1 MVVLNK
7 SCPGSRAIRE
17 PIPEYMNC
25 SSCGREVEIWTDELK
40 ATCPG
45 CGSKV
50 YRAQQASC
58 IDWCPH
64 AKECVGPEVYA
75 RLRPGTVEVVP
86 EGDSPAD
93 ILKRDHDHA
102 LEIVGLL
109 HGAGLCLK
117 LAAMTPG
124 TPLEERGTDHLV
136 KVLEFFDRDLRLHFR
151 REEDVLFPA
160 LEKHLGQEKSPTR
173 LLLME
178 HGHIWHNYD
187 LLKEMVEQLRE
198 SRNGRLQAVVT
209 EVEETARRMEG
220 LITEHIKKENASLLP
235 LAERLLTGEELEAA
249 AKAIR
254 SLT

>member
-1 MVVLNK
+1 MPVVNK

-25 SSCGREVEIWTDELK
+25 SKCGREVEIWTDELK

-64 AKECVGPEVYA
+64 AKECVGPEVYS
-75 RLRPGTVEVVP
+75 RLRTGTVEATP
-86 EGDSPAD
+86 EGGSAAE
-93 ILKRDHDHA
+93 ILRRDHDHA

-109 HGAGLCLK
+109 HGAGLCLRM
-117 LAAMTPG
+117 AALNTG
-124 TPLEERGTDHLV
+124 SPLEGRGTDHLV

-160 LEKHLGQEKSPTR
+160 LEKHVGLAKSPTR
-173 LLLME
+173 LLLAE
-178 HGHIWHNYD
+178 HSDIWSQYD
-187 LLKEMVEQLRE
+187 LLKEGVSLLQQSQNGDAE
-198 SRNGRLQAVVT
+198 SVATR
-209 EVEETARRMEG
+209 VEETARRLETLMSD
-220 LITEHIKKENASLLP
+220 HIRKENETLLP
-235 LAERLLTGEELEAA
+235 MAERLLAGEQAESVV
-249 AKAIR
+249 KAIR
-254 SLT
+254 NLN